1 MKSIKKLLPLALLL
15 MALPFVLSSCTND
28 DDLPNIDYSLQLSGG
43 VYDQTNGYI
52 YVVRGE
58 TLEIESISVRNLDS
72 NKNAAITG
80 AEYFWDYN
88 FLGNSP
94 MPPYGFN
101 ITISDQ
107 TALGE
112 HQLTIRT
119 GVVAVDKEPAV
130 GIVNYTVVVVESED
144 DLPASAVSR
153 SFTTVPGMKS
163 N

>member
-1 MKSIKKLLPLALLL
+1 MKNIKKFLPIALLVF
-15 MALPFVLSSCTND
+15 ALPFVLSSCSND
-28 DDLPNIDYSLQLSGG
+28 DDLPNIDYTLQLSGG
-43 VYDQTNGYI
+43 VLDQNTGNI

-58 TLEIESISVRNLDS
+58 TLQIESISVRNLDS
-72 NKNAAITG
+72 NKTAAITG

-88 FLGNSP
+88 FIGNSHV
-94 MPPYGFN
+94 PPYGFD
-101 ITISDQ
+101 ITVSDE

-130 GIVNYTVVVVESED
+130 GIVNYTVVVVESAA
-144 DLPASAVSR
+144 DLPSTAVSR
-153 SFTTVPGMKS
+153 SITTVPGLKT

>member
-1 MKSIKKLLPLALLL
+1 MKNIKKFLPLALLL
-15 MALPFVLSSCTND
+15 LALPFVLSSCSND
-28 DDLPNIDYSLQLSGG
+28 DDLPNVDYTLQFSGG
-43 VYDQTNGYI
+43 VLDQQTGFI

-58 TLEIESISVRNLDS
+58 TLEIESLSVRNLDS

-80 AEYFWDYN
+80 AEYFWDYQ
-88 FLGNSP
+88 FLGSSP

-101 ITISDQ
+101 ITIGDE

-130 GIVNYTVVVVESED
+130 GIVNYTVVVVEDES
-144 DLPASAVSR
+144 DLPVTAVSR
-153 SFTTVPGMKS
+153 SVTTVPGLKS